1 MKNTYETCLLFIL
14 TNQNAVKFTLAYKR
28 KITKNTRRT
37 EGEEEA
43 RGLQKLLDLSKGSFS
58 TQNCA

>member
-14 TNQNAVKFTLAYKR
+14 TNQNAVKFTLAY
-28 KITKNTRRT
+28 KNTRRT